1 MFNKSVNWL
10 IRAIRGIKTNLQSL
24 STKEAKKQ
32 NKTPA
37 LFVLAEINNTIILNL
52 D

>member
-24 STKEAKKQ
+24 STKEK
-32 NKTPA
+32 KTPA

>member
-24 STKEAKKQ
+24 STKEAKK
-32 NKTPA
+32 KKPPA